1 MNLIKRY
8 QADTKHTKK
17 QEARKLRC
25 AELSRESSNFESVPF
40 VRLLPRYCVVS
51 DCRGRYELNARYY
64 AFILYRMSIFI
75 GAFWLSLNFRKKR
88 GHRSATNTD
97 KTRTRGRE
105 EEKIE

>member
-17 QEARKLRC
+17 REARKLRC
-25 AELSRESSNFESVPF
+25 AELSHESSSFDSVPF
-40 VRLLPRYCVVS
+40 VHLLPRYYVVS
-51 DCRGRYELNARYY
+51 DCRGRYELNARHY
-64 AFILYRMSIFI
+64 AFILYLMPILI
-75 GAFWLSLNFRKKR
+75 GAFWLSLNFRKKW
-88 GHRSATNTD
+88 GHWSATNTD